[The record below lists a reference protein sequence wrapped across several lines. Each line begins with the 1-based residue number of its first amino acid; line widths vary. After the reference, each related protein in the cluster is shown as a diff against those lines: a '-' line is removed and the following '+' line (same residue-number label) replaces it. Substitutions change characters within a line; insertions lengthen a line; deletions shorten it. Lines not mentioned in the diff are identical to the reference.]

1 MSAGYDQLIKLLTE
15 KKTITAEDV
24 EAAEKEHGAL
34 TDEEKLQLE
43 AEKHKLEREGDA
55 TITMDQ
61 YLEATK
67 TLDTAEEG
75 SEEYKKAE
83 AIVEKFESGM

>member
-1 MSAGYDQLIKLLTE
+1 MSAGFDHLMKVLEE
-15 KKTITAEDV
+15 KKTLTPEDV

-61 YLEATK
+61 YLEATQ
-67 TLDTAEEG
+67 TLETAAEG
-75 SEEYKKAE
+75 SDEYKKAE

>member
-1 MSAGYDQLIKLLTE
+1 MSAGFDHLMKVLAE
-15 KKTITAEDV
+15 KQTITPEDV

-75 SEEYKKAE
+75 SDEYKKAE